1 MSFDLSR
8 ADAGEI
14 APVPD
19 RLAWA
24 RAVLRD
30 LYLDALEA
38 VRGERLVRSLGSFDG
53 ERWSIRHDGRT
64 IDWTIPAGGR
74 LIVVGAGKAAASM
87 AKGIEA
93 VLGDRID
100 DGCIIVK
107 HGHREDLHYIRQLEA
122 GHPIPDEAGV
132 SATTELL
139 RTITG
144 LTSEDRVIVLVTGGA
159 SALMVAP
166 VDGVTLRE
174 KASATDM
181 LLRSGATIE
190 EINGIRKRLSR
201 VKGGR
206 LLDHVGGAC
215 VLTLLISDV
224 PGGDAGVIGSGP
236 TIVTDD
242 DHDRPDLF
250 AKYGLEDRV
259 APSIVRCLAQD
270 DEFRERP
277 CGDRAIALVLADVHT
292 LVRDIRKRA
301 VEQGLAIGTVEAR
314 MMGDTHSAAR
324 TMVAVM
330 RSTSRSDRP
339 SLSVFAGETT
349 LQVKG
354 NGRGGRNQEFALVAA
369 MAIAGAADMAL
380 LCAGTDGTDG
390 PTDAAGAFAD
400 GNLVARAISSGLD
413 PQVMLDRND
422 SYSLFERTG
431 DLFQTGPTG
440 TNVMDLILGLVW

>member
-1 MSFDLSR
+1 
-8 ADAGEI
+8 
-14 APVPD
+14 
-19 RLAWA
+19 
-24 RAVLRD
+24 
-30 LYLDALEA
+30 
-38 VRGERLVRSLGSFDG
+38 
-53 ERWSIRHDGRT
+53 
-64 IDWTIPAGGR
+64 
-74 LIVVGAGKAAASM
+74 M

-236 TIVTDD
+236 TIVTYD

-314 MMGDTHSAAR
+314 MMGDTQSAAR
-324 TMVAVM
+324 SMVAAM